1 VKIAIISKQ
10 AFSLRN
16 FRGPMMAEIIS
27 RGHEVIAFAPD
38 FNETNRADL
47 MAMGVQPVD
56 YHISQSGLNPLK
68 ELLGIFKLLILLR
81 SHKPDI
87 SFVYFLKPLVIGTIA
102 AWLAGVP
109 HRFGLVEGLGYAF
122 TTHSGTEVRRR
133 IAKRLVING
142 LRLATARLHKIIFL
156 NSEDLGDFLRLG
168 LATSSQTE
176 MLGPIGVDL
185 SEWSVAPLPQTPVT
199 FIFVA
204 RLLRDKG
211 IGEFVAAARILRS
224 ENPELRFI
232 VLGDIDGNPSAITR
246 SEMDAWVDEGV
257 IEWPG
262 HVDVKPWLAKAHVF
276 VLPSYY
282 REGVPRSTQEA
293 MAMGRA
299 VITTDA
305 PGCRETV
312 DEGINGFLVPVRD
325 PQAVASVMRR
335 FVERPETVA
344 IMGAA
349 SRQIA
354 VERFSVQA
362 QNEKLLGYMDL

>member
-1 VKIAIISKQ
+1 MKVAIITNQ
-10 AFSLRN
+10 AFSLLN
-16 FRGPMMAEIIS
+16 FRGPLIAEIIK

-38 FNETNRADL
+38 FTDTNRAEL
-47 MAMGVQPVD
+47 AVMGVQPVN
-56 YHISQSGLNPLK
+56 YYISRSGLNPLK
-68 ELLGIFKLLILLR
+68 ELVGILKLFILLR
-81 SHKPDI
+81 SHKPDV

-122 TTHSGTEVRRR
+122 TTKGRVDTRRR
-133 IAKRLVING
+133 IARRLVVTG
-142 LRLATARLHKIIFL
+142 LRLATARLHKIVFL
-156 NSEDLGDFLRLG
+156 NSEDLGDFLRLR
-168 LATSSQTE
+168 LATFSQAE

-185 SEWSVAPLPQTPVT
+185 SEWSVVPLPKTPVT

-211 IGEFVAAARILRS
+211 IEEFVAAARIMRS

-232 VLGDIDGNPSAITR
+232 VLGHIDSNPSSITLIEID
-246 SEMDAWVDEGV
+246 SWVDEGV

-293 MAMGRA
+293 MAMGRG
-299 VITTDA
+299 VITTDV

-325 PQAVASVMRR
+325 PQALASAMRR

-354 VERFSVQA
+354 VERFSAQV
-362 QNEKLLGYMDL
+362 QNEKLLSYMNL